1 MIGEINIG
9 GVFIPSIVIWVVI
22 ALMLL
27 FVIRRYLAR
36 QGFYGYVWHQM
47 LFNTALFVIILG
59 SIVLIIN
66 MVLLWASN
74 L

>member
-9 GVFIPSIVIWVVI
+9 GVFIPSTVIWGII
-22 ALMLL
+22 ALILL

-36 QGFYGYVWHQM
+36 LRFYRYVWHQA

-59 SIVLIIN
+59 SIVLIVN
-66 MVLLWASN
+66 FV
-74 L
+74 